1 MNLILR
7 PHTNVADPVWSVNI
21 CILLVVFIALFVI
34 FYILK
39 EAFEE
44 LE

>member
-7 PHTNVADPVWSVNI
+7 PHTNVAYPVWSVNI
-21 CILLVVFIALFVI
+21 CILLVVSMALFVVY
-34 FYILK
+34 YILK

>member
-1 MNLILR
+1 MNLLLR
-7 PHTNVADPVWSVNI
+7 PLDNVTDPVWSVNI
-21 CILLVVFIALFVI
+21 CILLVVSMALFVVY
-34 FYILK
+34 YILK